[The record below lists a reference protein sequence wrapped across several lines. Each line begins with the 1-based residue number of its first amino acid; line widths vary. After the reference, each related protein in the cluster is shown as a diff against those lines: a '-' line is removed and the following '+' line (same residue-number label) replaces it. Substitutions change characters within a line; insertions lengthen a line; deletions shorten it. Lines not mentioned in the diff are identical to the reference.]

1 MQNNQEFTFYLD
13 ESLWFKEGQGVNE
26 LLGISLDP
34 DVSITDLGEEV
45 RLHGFVVLSGEYLP
59 NPDIEPYRNQDA
71 IPVGRV
77 LEVADAEDG
86 VAEFSH
92 SFPVEITVAKD
103 RVDDLDKVVIN
114 IESFDYELPEP
125 ANLSLHAQISMMGIK
140 QEQTAA
146 PEKDDHEMITIGPV
160 RYTEE
165 ETLAVDEVDFNKDT
179 GEETLAADEVD
190 LKKDIE
196 EETLPVDEVSL
207 YENTKEDSLR
217 NERYETYE
225 ESSRKEKTQSLSEFF
240 YTNEK
245 EIEEETELV
254 EDEDDSETY
263 EAENVSNVEEESSPS
278 VNGFKQI
285 FQHLFPNR
293 DETYTQMKMYIVQ
306 EDETIQ
312 MIAERYEVPVK
323 QLEKV
328 NGVEDEV
335 SPGQI
340 VYIPN

>member
-45 RLHGFVVLSGEYLP
+45 RLHGFVVLSGEYIP

-103 RVDDLDKVVIN
+103 RVDDLDEVVIN

-146 PEKDDHEMITIGPV
+146 PEKDGHEMITIGPV

-165 ETLAVDEVDFNKDT
+165 ETLTV
-179 GEETLAADEVD
+179 DEVD
-190 LKKDIE
+190 LKKDFE
-196 EETLPVDEVSL
+196 EEPLPVDEVSL
-207 YENTKEDSLR
+207 YENTEEDSLM

-245 EIEEETELV
+245 EIEETELV
-254 EDEDDSETY
+254 EDEGDSETY
-263 EAENVSNVEEESSPS
+263 EVENVSNVEEESSPS